1 MEIGLT
7 VARGQLP
14 RLLDRVAAGEE
25 VTITRHGKPVA
36 VLVRPDRLRARVDW
50 VFEDAERLRLLLE
63 SDRDTPPASGSGLSA
78 EFAETLLA
86 EVRAGR
92 DRDSS
97 VDASVEASVEAESL
111 G

>member
-7 VARGQLP
+7 EARGRLP

-25 VTITRHGKPVA
+25 ITITRHGKPVA

-63 SDRDTPPASGSGLSA
+63 EAREAPLASGSGLSA
-78 EFAETLLA
+78 ESAEALLA
-86 EVRAGR
+86 DVRAGR
-92 DRDSS
+92 DRGSS
-97 VDASVEASVEAESL
+97 ADASVEAES
-111 G
+111 GR